1 MGTQD
6 RDRPSAGEP
15 VGARTKH
22 PPKKRPSARIEVH
35 VALIDQL
42 FNSIDP
48 SPFHYRDLDPA
59 ADDYIVKCARELP
72 LGADLELRIYLD
84 QTPQLP
90 DRLTLVDRAIHAHFL
105 ASAQTTQSQLQ
116 DMFRRGRI
124 SLLIG
129 LSFLSLSI
137 ALSQL
142 LGNAPE
148 HEHLSRI
155 LKESMVIGGWVAMW
169 RPMEIFLY
177 DWWPVAA
184 RIRLLQRLSR
194 IKVHVHIPQRGVQMP
209 ADKA

>member
-1 MGTQD
+1 MPTRKD
-6 RDRPSAGEP
+6 LAP
-15 VGARTKH
+15 
-22 PPKKRPSARIEVH
+22 ARIDVH
-35 VALIDQL
+35 VVLIDQL

-72 LGADLELRIYLD
+72 PGAELELRIYLD
-84 QTPQLP
+84 QAPQRRDQLE
-90 DRLTLVDRAIHAHFL
+90 LVDQAIRAHFL
-105 ASAQTTQSQLQ
+105 ASAQSTQTQLR
-116 DMFRRGRI
+116 DMFKRGRI

-142 LGNAPE
+142 LGSSPGPANLA
-148 HEHLSRI
+148 RI
-155 LKESMVIGGWVAMW
+155 LKEGMVIGGWVAMW

-184 RIRLLQRLSR
+184 RIRLLQRLAR
-194 IKVHVHIPQRGVQMP
+194 IKVHVRTPHRGTLPPEAPP
-209 ADKA
+209 A